1 MDRPSRAV
9 SSHSFVNRR
18 VVQQNTASS
27 RHGEPAL
34 PKTFFFKTREKGR
47 RILQIVA
54 FKKAL
59 LVLNSEP

>member
-1 MDRPSRAV
+1 M
-9 SSHSFVNRR
+9 RR
-18 VVQQNTASS
+18 VLALVRLS
-27 RHGEPAL
+27 RSGSTEHGLIPAREARSAEDV
-34 PKTFFFKTREKGR
+34 FFKTREKGR